1 MFELN
6 DNLEVNTEIFQ
17 GSKIF
22 TIDNFYKNPDLIF
35 DCLFP

>member
-22 TIDNFYKNPDLIF
+22 TIDNFYNH
-35 DCLFP
+35 